1 MIVSAIMVAF
11 VGILGFVLIEHVHA
25 AGKASVQL
33 TTIAGLTG
41 PAIPV
46 DQTPQ
51 QRVIAQHKT
60 ILAHELQLVI
70 QHQESL
76 AVFETHLLSFYRQFG
91 SAKTYQHAQAVLC
104 QRMPVAAQCV
114 NAVPATASSLP
125 QYGPPAAASLNVAQE
140 PEQYYY
146 WCGPATGAVILNADG
161 FRNGPRGEY
170 LYNDSNNS
178 DDYSNERALT
188 HYLGW
193 YGTNWSQQ
201 VPNSNPPTY
210 YSPMQSML
218 NAWISGGY
226 YAVVNGSGVGG
237 GFSTSNLASYVVD
250 DISTGWAVAGGMWLD
265 SSDTTRLPRYPQGI
279 SFGHW
284 IPIVGYAGNG
294 ADIYYDDP
302 IYNSPD
308 PNLQWKNVPGPTA
321 SVTADVMANVLN
333 TRGVI
338 W

>member
-1 MIVSAIMVAF
+1 VVVSAVIVAL
-11 VGILGFVLIEHVHA
+11 VGILGFVLIDHVHA
-25 AGKASVQL
+25 AGKAPAQL

-41 PAIPV
+41 PAVPV

-51 QRVIAQHKT
+51 QRAIAQHKAA
-60 ILAHELQLVI
+60 LAHELQLVI
-70 QHQESL
+70 QHKESL
-76 AVFETHLLSFYRQFG
+76 AVFETHLLSFYHQFG
-91 SAKTYQHAQAVLC
+91 SAKTYQHALAVLR
-104 QRMPVAAQCV
+104 QRMAAAPHCV
-114 NAVPATASSLP
+114 NVVSTGASSQP
-125 QYGPPAAASLNVAQE
+125 QCGPLGVASLNVAQE

-146 WCGPATGAVILNADG
+146 WCGPATGAVVLLADG
-161 FRNGPRGEY
+161 FPYGPRGEH
-170 LYNDSNNS
+170 LINDSNNS
-178 DDYSNERALT
+178 DDYANEKALT

-193 YGTNWSQQ
+193 WGTNWSQYD
-201 VPNSNPPTY
+201 SNTGQY

-218 NAWISGGY
+218 NPWISGGY

-250 DISTGWAVAGGMWLD
+250 DVSTGWAVAGGMWLD
-265 SSDTTRLPRYPQGI
+265 SSDTTRLPGYPQGI

-284 IPIVGYAGNG
+284 IPIVGYSGLG
-294 ADIYYDDP
+294 ADIWYDDP
-302 IYNSPD
+302 VYHSPD
-308 PNLQWKNVPGPTA
+308 PNLQWPGVPGPTA